1 MPTTYNSTSPVTQ
14 SALSAGMS
22 FASGA
27 AHPYG
32 QPLTLQE
39 QAELR
44 ALYLGLLTDIDKK
57 RLDIRYLQDKIRGDY
72 IDRQMQ
78 RKLALL
84 NAKAQLQ
91 ARIIELR
98 TAGKMNAQQGVQLI
112 QLLDSHYDDLSAQLP
127 AAGGY
132 YDKEAMNKVSSSLD
146 ELSIRQTHSILQTDD
161 FRKNVITALGQ
172 DVASD
177 RAMSRPLGSTVGNV
191 ENTIK
196 NAIINDNYGANVA
209 AIVDDALRNIDKSGG
224 DALAIHD
231 IASQTKNLLR
241 THLEHTAAGL
251 VYNLAMEDKFKDLP
265 KTIDIG
271 ALADAIY
278 NESVPQKDVIQSYI
292 DSNQSAAYAQQAYAI
307 QETDKVKDKAFAM
320 MADSGISPI
329 EAKKMLEPLE
339 TYSDL
344 ISGDP
349 SDLLKGFEPFEELT
363 ISDTEARINDAL
375 DKIDQGPDNLSKSVS
390 RTMDIPGMKRLSA
403 AMGMTNPVIA
413 AIHLTKP
420 KRERQTSLALEIVN
434 SYPEADINELRTRIR
449 DANLDDF
456 YTNRI
461 ERITGIR
468 VPATRRIEERMGE
481 LRAAEAQAREAK
493 LDAEE
498 SARAAEGTS
507 WRFGGATYGY
517 NPNLDK
523 FGFQDEAGRWYEAKD
538 PEFIETIKASFPSGG
553 IQPWLTEE
561 QQLAV
566 AEARMPEPPEP
577 EVPPEPPEPTVE
589 PGAPEEPPGSL
600 LGSLFKGAKK
610 GAKDWREAREEEKG
624 EDVTTEPE
632 VEGVPDET
640 PPTTRKEKRTERKLT
655 RVEEKQQKLLA
666 RRAGYVNWRR
676 LHRAEEKQQKLLAK
690 QEEMAG

>member
-1 MPTTYNSTSPVTQ
+1 
-14 SALSAGMS
+14 MS

-57 RLDIRYLQDKIRGDY
+57 KLDIRYLQDKIKGDY

-78 RKLALL
+78 RDLALL
-84 NAKAQLQ
+84 NAKTQLQ

-112 QLLDSHYDDLSAQLP
+112 QLLDSHYADLSAQRP
-127 AAGGY
+127 AGGGY
-132 YDKEAMNKVSSSLD
+132 YDKEAMNKVSNSLD

-172 DVASD
+172 DVAAA
-177 RAMSRPLGSTVGNV
+177 RALTTETFKKGILPNNV

-241 THLEHTAAGL
+241 THLEHTASGL
-251 VYNLAMEDKFKDLP
+251 VYNLAMEDQFKDLP
-265 KTIDIG
+265 ETVDIG

-278 NESVPQKDVIQSYI
+278 NKSVPQKDVIQSYI

-320 MADSGISPI
+320 MADSGMSPS
-329 EAKKMLEPLE
+329 EAKEMLEPLE

-413 AIHLTKP
+413 AIYLTKP

-468 VPATRRIEERMGE
+468 VPATRRIEKRMGE
-481 LRAAEAQAREAK
+481 LRAAEGEAREER
-493 LDAEE
+493 DIAEKE
-498 SARAAEGTS
+498 ARAAEGTS
-507 WRFGGATYGY
+507 WRSGGATYGY

-566 AEARMPEPPEP
+566 AEARMPEPPDP
-577 EVPPEPPEPTVE
+577 PPEPTVE

-676 LHRAEEKQQKLLAK
+676 LHRAEEKQQKLRAK